1 MTIFVFWV
9 WKFNFK
15 NFEQLPSPFQ
25 VAAWHTILPAAMYD
39 GPTVFVFDFNFF
51 FNLGFY
57 NSCLS
62 KYEIICGFYLNS
74 LAGECLEHHA
84 RLLLPLFI
92 LSKGLLKSFDHFLN
106 WVCSVSVIEFWEFF
120 IYLGMKSFQDI

>member
-1 MTIFVFWV
+1 MMVLQF
-9 WKFNFK
+9 
-15 NFEQLPSPFQ
+15 LYL
-25 VAAWHTILPAAMYD
+25 IL
-39 GPTVFVFDFNFF
+39 TFF
-51 FNLGFY
+51 FYLGFY

-74 LAGECLEHHA
+74 LAGECHEHHA
-84 RLLLPLFI
+84 RLFLPLCI

-120 IYLGMKSFQDI
+120 IYPGMKSFQDI